1 MHWKIGLIIDVQDII
16 TSELSVYKRVYKRA
30 EGLYGNSIKK
40 HSLWITF
47 ISFLKKLRLLHSTLK
62 NLNYLFIIFTA
73 EWWTLF
79 GSSTLDLQKLPVKI
93 LSLTC
98 SAAVCERNW
107 NVFEHVSTL
116 TFFLLF
122 FYHKKKW
129 IDLNSIVH
137 CNSTDS
143 HKEKKSTRAQKITR
157 LQDLVC

>member
-1 MHWKIGLIIDVQDII
+1 
-16 TSELSVYKRVYKRA
+16 LSVYKRVYKRA
-30 EGLYGNSIKK
+30 KVLYGNSIKK

-98 SAAVCERNW
+98 SAAGCERNW

-122 FYHKKKW
+122 FYHKKNEL
-129 IDLNSIVH
+129 ILTLLYIVILQIRTKKR
-137 CNSTDS
+137 NRLE
-143 HKEKKSTRAQKITR
+143 HKR
-157 LQDLVC
+157 LQDYRI